1 MSSHEV
7 SEKTVTKYGGLGS
20 IFVHPPCGWVRNS
33 DPSDQISQ
41 RVPSGSTLTV
51 GCHRGGAALDAPA
64 CGWRQPSITK
74 NVSGQ
79 ADKKTT

>member
-1 MSSHEV
+1 MPVRGCYFSNEAGSMSGHEV
-7 SEKTVTKYGGLGS
+7 SEETVTKYVGLGS

-51 GCHRGGAALDAPA
+51 GC
-64 CGWRQPSITK
+64 S
-74 NVSGQ
+74 
-79 ADKKTT
+79 